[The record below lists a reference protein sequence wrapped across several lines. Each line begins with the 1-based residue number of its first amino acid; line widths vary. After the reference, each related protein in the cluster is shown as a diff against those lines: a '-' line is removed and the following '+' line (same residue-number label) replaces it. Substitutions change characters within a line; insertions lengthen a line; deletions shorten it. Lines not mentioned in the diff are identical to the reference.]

1 MIFLFDKLLNLS
13 LVYDSLDDDDEEEG
27 DNSGDDDDNGNN

>member
-13 LVYDSLDDDDEEEG
+13 LVYDSLDDREE
-27 DNSGDDDDNGNN
+27 DNDDDDVNGDN